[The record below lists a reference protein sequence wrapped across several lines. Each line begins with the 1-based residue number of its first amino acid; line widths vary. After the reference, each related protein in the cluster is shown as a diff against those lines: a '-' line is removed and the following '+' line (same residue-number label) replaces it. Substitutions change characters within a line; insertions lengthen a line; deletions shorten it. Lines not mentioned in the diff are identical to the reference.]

1 MKDWHFA
8 IVVVLYLLV
17 TNIVALI
24 RKGVGP
30 MSFRVYSADPKNH
43 GTFAITMSLLGTIVG
58 GGMFLGVGQIGYEAG
73 VLGYIIGATYVAGM
87 ALFGAFAPKIVA
99 VMDANQADTMVDVLE
114 KVFSR
119 RMAIQFSLVCFV
131 MYFFL
136 LAGQLVALYSF
147 ASYIAPLLQFQW
159 LPWVL
164 VGFGVVSMLL
174 YPVIGGLRKDIST
187 DVIQMLFIL
196 LGAFIIGWR
205 VFDPNAVYTT
215 WASLT
220 DKQIAGTGYGA
231 LFLVGVILFTPG
243 LFLVRMDMWQR
254 VRACK
259 EPKRILSAFVW
270 AGIGTF
276 AFFALF
282 TSVGMAAF
290 AKKTGSPTTATLDF
304 INQEFSDPR
313 LFGIII
319 GGLFA
324 AVLTSAD
331 TFTNNL
337 SVLIARVVCPKS
349 WLGRGQDNRAD
360 GRLLLVSRV
369 AAVIGVLG
377 AVAIGVWAKDFV
389 DLLVAALS
397 LLLIYLPAVLATFV
411 PRWRNEKTAFWS
423 SLFGLVLFAL
433 AFAFWNRK
441 LALVPGVLGSTTAF
455 VVAYAFSNKK
465 KAIETAKP

>member
-1 MKDWHFA
+1 
-8 IVVVLYLLV
+8 
-17 TNIVALI
+17 
-24 RKGVGP
+24 
-30 MSFRVYSADPKNH
+30 MSFRVYSADPKHH
-43 GTFAITMSLLGTIVG
+43 GAFAITMSLLGTIVG

-99 VMDANQADTMVDVLE
+99 VMDEKNADTMIDVLD

-119 RMAIQFSLVCFV
+119 RMAVQFSFVCFV

-136 LAGQLVALYSF
+136 LAGQLTALYSF
-147 ASYIAPLLQFQW
+147 AGYLAPKLQIQW
-159 LPWVL
+159 LPWCL

-187 DVIQMLFIL
+187 DVIQMCFIFVGALF
-196 LGAFIIGWR
+196 IGWR
-205 VFDPNAVYTT
+205 VFESSAIHAT
-215 WASLT
+215 WVSLT
-220 DKQIAGTGYGA
+220 DKHISGTGYGA

-259 EPKRILSAFVW
+259 DPKRIMSAFVW
-270 AGIGTF
+270 AGVGTF

-282 TSVGMAAF
+282 TSVGMLAF
-290 AKKTGSPTTATLDF
+290 ARKTGSAATATLDL
-304 INQEFSDPR
+304 INQEFTDPR
-313 LFGIII
+313 ILGVIV

-337 SVLIARVVCPKS
+337 SVLIARVVCPQA
-349 WLGRGQDNRAD
+349 WLGRGENNQAD
-360 GRLLLVSRV
+360 RKLLLVSRG
-369 AAVIGVLG
+369 AAILGVLG
-377 AVAIGVWAKDFV
+377 AAAIGAWAKDFV
-389 DLLVAALS
+389 DLLVGALS
-397 LLLIYLPAVLATFV
+397 LLLIYLPAILATFV
-411 PRWRNEKTAFWS
+411 PRWQNEKIAFWS
-423 SLFGLVLFAL
+423 SLFGLILFAIT
-433 AFAFWNRK
+433 FVFWNRK

-455 VVAYAFSNKK
+455 VVAYAFSHKSK
-465 KAIETAKP
+465 SQSGAETTSL